1 MADKVMNSRTSLGS
15 DEVISQAVQA
25 FTAGKFRTSSQSG
38 RIATFDGMPPIPWF
52 MLLLTILGFLF
63 CVIPGIIMYFLVIR
77 KMRRFHSL
85 VVTVSPVPGGTD
97 VSVKYP
103 DWAGNTV
110 QRFMNS
116 LPKAQADL
124 PPRL

>member
-1 MADKVMNSRTSLGS
+1 MADKVSNVRTSLGNE
-15 DEVISQAVQA
+15 EVISLAVQT
-25 FTAGKFRTSSQSG
+25 FTAGKFRTSSQSS

-63 CVIPGIIMYFLVIR
+63 CLIPGIVMYFVVIK

-85 VVTVSPVPGGTD
+85 VVTVSPVNGGTD

-103 DWAGNTV
+103 DWAERTTQQFLNA
-110 QRFMNS
+110 
-116 LPKAQADL
+116 LPKA
-124 PPRL
+124 